1 MTRAAYTKLALHN
14 SSVGILPY
22 IRNFFLAKIKGQ
34 HAPYQS
40 AGNSPPCFTVAHTFL
55 LMPSGSVKTADRIA
69 KSINEYINPPQK
81 YSSQV
86 VNKIINIDRIE
97 EEIELKFDMD
107 ENRFLHSQPVI
118 PTCVSGGDCSFT
130 MLFLTNE

>member
-1 MTRAAYTKLALHN
+1 
-14 SSVGILPY
+14 
-22 IRNFFLAKIKGQ
+22 KIKGQ

-55 LMPSGSVKTADRIA
+55 LMPSGSLKTADRIA
-69 KSINEYINPPQK
+69 KSIKEYINPPQK
-81 YSSQV
+81 YRSQV
-86 VNKIINIDRIE
+86 VNKIINIERIE
-97 EEIELKFDMD
+97 EEIELKFDID